1 MNLFIGCRKV
11 ASIEITKTTNFEQ
24 TEQKQVRTD
33 RTKKWAYGLRRFT
46 RNRDVKKSQMLGTR
60 SDFGDQ
66 PSYKVSSGLQVKIEI
81 T

>member
-11 ASIEITKTTNFEQ
+11 ASIEITKTTNFEP

-46 RNRDVKKSQMLGTR
+46 PNREVKKS
-60 SDFGDQ
+60 
-66 PSYKVSSGLQVKIEI
+66 
-81 T
+81 